1 MRPNAKGTTGL
12 SYNRPLPAPARH
24 RSVWIIW
31 ISPGIFS
38 PMPAPTP
45 RDSASEPL
53 IAATAQTLIA
63 GAVAACLAAAAAW
76 LTLAGGFSG
85 RLVDHKAPP
94 AATARFT
101 VNVNAASAV
110 ELAQL
115 PGLGPAMAQRI
126 VDHRI
131 AHGDFPSLDALLD
144 VPGVGEATLAAIR
157 PHLRPIKPP
166 SPSPAGAD

>member
-1 MRPNAKGTTGL
+1 
-12 SYNRPLPAPARH
+12 
-24 RSVWIIW
+24 
-31 ISPGIFS
+31 
-38 PMPAPTP
+38 MPAPTP
-45 RDSASEPL
+45 RDSASEPF

-63 GAVAACLAAAAAW
+63 GAVAACLAAAVAW

-85 RLVDHKAPP
+85 RLVDHESPP

-126 VDHRI
+126 VDHRA

-144 VPGVGEATLAAIR
+144 VPGVGEATLAAIK
-157 PHLRPIKPP
+157 PHLRPIKQFPAPP
-166 SPSPAGAD
+166 GPAEAE

>member
-1 MRPNAKGTTGL
+1 
-12 SYNRPLPAPARH
+12 
-24 RSVWIIW
+24 
-31 ISPGIFS
+31 
-38 PMPAPTP
+38 MPAPSP
-45 RDSASEPL
+45 RDSSSEPL

-63 GAVAACLAAAAAW
+63 GAVAACLAAAASW

-85 RLVDHKAPP
+85 RLVDHEAPP
-94 AATARFT
+94 APTARFT
-101 VNVNAASAV
+101 VNVNTASAV

-126 VDHRI
+126 VDHRA

-166 SPSPAGAD
+166 PAPGPADAE

>member
-1 MRPNAKGTTGL
+1 
-12 SYNRPLPAPARH
+12 
-24 RSVWIIW
+24 
-31 ISPGIFS
+31 
-38 PMPAPTP
+38 MPAPTP
-45 RDSASEPL
+45 RAPTPEPF
-53 IAATAQTLIA
+53 IAPPAQTLIA
-63 GAVAACLAAAAAW
+63 GVVAACLAAAATW
-76 LTLAGGFSG
+76 LTLAGSFSG
-85 RLVDHKAPP
+85 RLVDHEAPP

-126 VDHRI
+126 VDHRA

-166 SPSPAGAD
+166 SPPPASAD